1 MFTGSA
7 AAGRRGG
14 VVAAALWFLVLGS
27 AGSVRASFVTNWSS
41 SQAYPAA
48 RVSPVDYPRFYAVFL
63 AGWRE
68 VAARDDGWVDL
79 TASLGAAPGDS
90 LCAMVRTPAQVDSVQ
105 GLRLDLA
112 ASGVLRLFLN
122 GDLVPSTRGTSGYD
136 LTLRPGRNEIL
147 LKVYSA
153 PGGWC
158 FRVDAERPLPP
169 PRRTAG
175 ACRTAWETPATFLTP
190 ESVLHDAG
198 RGVLYVS
205 SFDNQY
211 EQRDR
216 PTGYISRLGLDGVL
230 LDAQWITGLRAPCGM
245 AIRGDRLFVAV
256 REGVAE
262 IDISRGVVAA
272 LHPIPDAVFPN
283 DVAIDAHGRVYVSDT
298 RPSLVPPAVSVWRL
312 SGQDLTP
319 WLITS
324 DVGRANG
331 LLVAGEELL
340 VGSTQGGCLKAVNL
354 ESRVVRTVIS
364 LGAGVVDGL
373 RSDGRGGVLV
383 SFWEGQLFHLD
394 ADGRLTELLDL
405 LPAQR
410 NTADFEY
417 LPDRRLLLIPT
428 FLANTVAAYEIA
440 P

>member
-1 MFTGSA
+1 MFTGPA
-7 AAGRRGG
+7 AAGRHGG
-14 VVAAALWFLVLGS
+14 VATALLVLVFGLAGS
-27 AGSVRASFVTNWSS
+27 ARAAFVTNWSS

-63 AGWRE
+63 AGWRD
-68 VAARDDGWVDL
+68 VAMRDDGWVDL
-79 TASLGAAPGDS
+79 AASLGAAPGDS
-90 LCAMVRTPAQVDSVQ
+90 LCAMVRALAQVDSAQ

-112 ASGVLRLFLN
+112 ASGAVRLFLN
-122 GDLVPSTRGTSGYD
+122 GGLVPPARGTGGYD
-136 LTLRPGRNEIL
+136 LSLRPGRNEIL

-153 PGGWC
+153 PGGWG
-158 FRVDAERPLPP
+158 FRVDADRPLPP
-169 PRRTAG
+169 PRRVVG
-175 ACRTAWETPATFLTP
+175 ACRAAWETPATFLTP

-262 IDISRGVVAA
+262 IDIPGGAVAA
-272 LHPIPDAVFPN
+272 LHPIPDAVFLN
-283 DVAIDAHGRVYVSDT
+283 DVAIDAQGRIYVSDT
-298 RPSLVPPAVSVWRL
+298 RPSLAPPAVSVWRL
-312 SGQDLTP
+312 SGQDFTP
-319 WLITS
+319 WLIDA

-331 LLVAGEELL
+331 LLVVGDELL

-354 ESRVVRTVIS
+354 ESRAVRTVIS

-373 RSDGRGGVLV
+373 RSDGWGGVLV
-383 SFWEGQLFHLD
+383 SLWEGQLFHLD
-394 ADGRLTELLDL
+394 ADGRLTELLDF

-417 LPDRRLLLIPT
+417 LPDRRLLLVPT
-428 FLANTVAAYEIA
+428 FLANTVAAFEVA

>member
-1 MFTGSA
+1 MFTGTA
-7 AAGRRGG
+7 VAGRRGG
-14 VVAAALWFLVLGS
+14 VAAALLLLVLGLAGS
-27 AGSVRASFVTNWSS
+27 AGAAFVTNWSS
-41 SQAYPAA
+41 SQAYPAG
-48 RVSPVDYPRFYAVFL
+48 RVSPDDYPRFYAMFL

-68 VAARDDGWVDL
+68 VGARDDGRVDL
-79 TASLGAAPGDS
+79 AALLGAAPGDS
-90 LCAMVRTPAQVDSVQ
+90 LCAMVRTFAQVDSVR

-112 ASGVLRLFLN
+112 ADGALRLFLN
-122 GDLVPSTRGTSGYD
+122 GALAPPARGKGGYD

-147 LKVYSA
+147 LKVWSA
-153 PGGWC
+153 PDGWG
-158 FRVDAERPLPP
+158 FRVDADHPLPS
-169 PRRTAG
+169 PRRAAG
-175 ACRTAWETPATFLTP
+175 ACRAAWETPAAFLTP
-190 ESVLHDAG
+190 ESVLHDAA

-262 IDISRGVVAA
+262 IDIPRGVVAA
-272 LHPIPDAVFPN
+272 LHPVPDAVFLN
-283 DVAIDAHGRVYVSDT
+283 DVAVDAQGRVYVSDT
-298 RPSLVPPAVSVWRL
+298 RPSLAPPAVSVWRL
-312 SGQDLTP
+312 SGQDLAP
-319 WLITS
+319 WLVVS

-331 LLVAGEELL
+331 LLVDGDELL

-354 ESRVVRTVIS
+354 ESRAVRTVIG

-383 SFWEGQLFHLD
+383 SFWEGQLFRLD

-417 LPDRRLLLIPT
+417 LPDRRLLVIPT
-428 FLANTVAAYEIA
+428 FLANTVAAYEIS

>member
-7 AAGRRGG
+7 AAVRRGG
-14 VVAAALWFLVLGS
+14 VVAASLWFLVLGS
-27 AGSVRASFVTNWSS
+27 AGSARAASVTNWSS
-41 SQAYPAA
+41 SRAYPAA

-63 AGWRE
+63 AGWRD
-68 VAARDDGWVDL
+68 VVARDDGWVDL
-79 TASLGAAPGDS
+79 AALLDAVPGDS
-90 LCAMVRTPAQVDSVQ
+90 LCAMVRTLAQVDSVQ

-112 ASGVLRLFLN
+112 ASGALRLFLN
-122 GDLVPSTRGTSGYD
+122 GVLVPPARDPGGYD
-136 LTLRPGRNEIL
+136 LSLRPGRNEIL
-147 LKVYSA
+147 LKVWSA
-153 PGGWC
+153 PTGWG
-158 FRVDAERPLPP
+158 FRVDADRPLPSP
-169 PRRTAG
+169 HRTAG
-175 ACRTAWETPATFLTP
+175 VCRATWETPAIFLTP
-190 ESVLHDAG
+190 ESVLRDAA

-211 EQRDR
+211 EQRDL

-245 AIRGDRLFVAV
+245 AIRDDRLFVAV

-262 IDISRGVVAA
+262 IDISRGVVAE
-272 LHPIPDAVFPN
+272 LHPIPDAVFLN
-283 DVAIDAHGRVYVSDT
+283 DVAIDAQGRVYVSDT
-298 RPSLVPPAVSVWRL
+298 RPSLAPPAVSVWRL
-312 SGQDLTP
+312 SGRDLTP
-319 WLITS
+319 WLIAS

-331 LLVAGEELL
+331 LLVDGEDLL
-340 VGSTQGGCLKAVNL
+340 VGSTQGGRLMAVNL
-354 ESRVVRTVIS
+354 ESRAVRTVIG

-383 SFWEGQLFHLD
+383 SLWEGQLFHLD

-428 FLANTVAAYEIA
+428 FLANTVAAYEIS